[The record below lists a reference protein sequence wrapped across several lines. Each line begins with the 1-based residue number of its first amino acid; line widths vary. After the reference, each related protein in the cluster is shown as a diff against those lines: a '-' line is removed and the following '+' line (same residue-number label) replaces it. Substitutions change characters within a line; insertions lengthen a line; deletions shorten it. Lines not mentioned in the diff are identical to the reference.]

1 METMTKME
9 SLKDQQE
16 GGGDVSK
23 LDSFSPFTSH
33 TANLEAGQTNFTL
46 RVLKMNGST
55 MLFLNA
61 KDMEILDELAVAM
74 PSRNPGQSQAVSSTI
89 IGGHGQTDS
98 SVLAAKLSRRYN
110 RQFYVSL
117 NLKLD
122 RLVGPLFE
130 KALIT
135 YINDHLEKFA

>member
-9 SLKDQQE
+9 SLKDQRE

-23 LDSFSPFTSH
+23 LDSFTPFTSH
-33 TANLEAGQTNFTL
+33 TAYLEAGQANFTL

-61 KDMEILDELAVAM
+61 KDREHLDELAVAM
-74 PSRNPGQSQAVSSTI
+74 PSRIPGQSQAVSSTI

-130 KALIT
+130 KALVT
-135 YINDHLEKFA
+135 YINDNLEKFA